1 MAWFALPAVVEA
13 VSLVATGIIGGT
25 GIALREA
32 KKEKDSLKAIESGN
46 QLKNEVITMLEGEI
60 PETFAI
66 DILKINLDIERL
78 NTERREQLLNVRP
91 RIDNIAAMVDKNT
104 INKLFDEFNSIIDK
118 NLNDLRKRI
127 DGEVL
132 LIFNKIVEQKSAKY
146 KSVKKWVDTVNE
158 NTLTY
163 LCDTYVNNT
172 AIELNKKI
180 KDKYDK
186 CERVLRDGNNTIIIR
201 LNDTFLKLKT
211 DFTRTRIEWIAL
223 LNNR

>member
-13 VSLVATGIIGGT
+13 ASVAATGIIGVI
-25 GIALREA
+25 GIAFREE

-46 QLKNEVITMLEGEI
+46 QLKNEIITMLDSVI

-78 NTERREQLLNVRP
+78 NTERREQLSNVRLRP
-91 RIDNIAAMVDKNT
+91 ANVAAMVDENT
-104 INKLFDEFNSIIDK
+104 INTLFDEFNCIIDK
-118 NLNDLRKRI
+118 DLNDLRKRI
-127 DGEVL
+127 DDEVL
-132 LIFNKIVEQKSAKY
+132 LIFNKIVEQKSEKY

-163 LCDTYVNNT
+163 LCDKYVNNT

-186 CERVLRDGNNTIIIR
+186 CERVLRDGNDTIIIR
-201 LNDTFLKLKT
+201 FNDTFLKLKT
-211 DFTRTRIEWIAL
+211 DFTRTRIDWIAL

>member
-1 MAWFALPAVVEA
+1 MAWFALPAAIEA
-13 VSLVATGIIGGT
+13 ASVAATGIIGVI
-25 GIALREA
+25 GIAFREE

-46 QLKNEVITMLEGEI
+46 QLKNEIITMLDGEI

-66 DILKINLDIERL
+66 DIIKINLDIERL

-91 RIDNIAAMVDKNT
+91 RPANVAAMVDKNT
-104 INKLFDEFNSIIDK
+104 INTLFDEFNNIIDK

-127 DGEVL
+127 DDEVL

-163 LCDTYVNNT
+163 LCDSYVNNT

-186 CERVLRDGNNTIIIR
+186 CERVLRNSNTTIIIR

-211 DFTRTRIEWIAL
+211 DFTQARIDWVAL
-223 LNNR
+223 LK